1 MSAGFGIPVAEQRK
15 PVLAGE
21 GDIHVCR
28 DDRLHP
34 SRTDNSLGDS
44 MHYTH
49 PPPLKFRYLDPLEY
63 AAFKTSLLGVKFL
76 LA

>member
-1 MSAGFGIPVAEQRK
+1 MSGGFEIPVAWQRE
-15 PVLAGE
+15 PVLAGAA
-21 GDIHVCR
+21 DIHVCR
-28 DDRLHP
+28 GGRLHP

-44 MHYTH
+44 THYTH

-63 AAFKTSLLGVKFL
+63 AAFKTSLPGVKSL